1 MAAQKLCGK
10 NESVVENAK
19 PVRRLQSSPLI
30 DACRKISTE
39 GSEENEGCNDV
50 ASLCFLLLAQSAR
63 PALAPYP
70 SGFTGKFLFLRCS
83 GTCLVCSISTF
94 SIAAFNSSYASRL
107 FVARHM
113 YAVACAKGSRGW
125 GMPTNSTACCV
136 AIASG

>member
-10 NESVVENAK
+10 NESVAENAK
-19 PVRRLQSSPLI
+19 PVRRLQSPPLI

-39 GSEENEGCNDV
+39 GSEENEDCNGG

-83 GTCLVCSISTF
+83 GTCMVCSISIF
-94 SIAAFNSSYASRL
+94 SFVAFYSSYVYRLFASRL
-107 FVARHM
+107 I
-113 YAVACAKGSRGW
+113 YADTS
-125 GMPTNSTACCV
+125 P
-136 AIASG
+136 SGY

>member
-1 MAAQKLCGK
+1 MAAQKLCAK
-10 NESVVENAK
+10 NESVAENAK
-19 PVRRLQSSPLI
+19 PVRRLQSRPLI

-39 GSEENEGCNDV
+39 GSEENEDCNGG

-63 PALAPYP
+63 AALAPYP

-107 FVARHM
+107 FADRQL
-113 YAVACAKGSRGW
+113 YAVSCAKGIRAS
-125 GMPTNSTACCV
+125 GMPTNSTASC
-136 AIASG
+136 

>member
-70 SGFTGKFLFLRCS
+70 SGFTGAIVNDRFLLNAFLGNLKRERNCA
-83 GTCLVCSISTF
+83 VISF
-94 SIAAFNSSYASRL
+94 W
-107 FVARHM
+107 
-113 YAVACAKGSRGW
+113 RGCE
-125 GMPTNSTACCV
+125 NADL
-136 AIASG
+136 